1 MKDARTARDS
11 KDEAEYLRSQLD
23 NFRKLEAENA
33 ILKEKTKDMTCYKNM
48 CDDFERDNKLLN
60 ESITL
65 LEDELSQAKRRLEG
79 LTDLEQ
85 KLIESQLTVKKANA
99 EMEKERDRIEE
110 LLIENGKLETEVKSW
125 TNKYDDL
132 QKRLEA
138 MEEFQPND
146 SKNNSL
152 FSEIEMH
159 NRSTILQLQLENRKL
174 RSQLDNST
182 VSEPGE
188 VYELKEKLLLAEK
201 ENEEKMNEIKK
212 LCSELETIKEDKI
225 SAENKLEV
233 LRNEKEKI
241 NISLTDTRKQLIT
254 VQNGIQSQKDSENL
268 NRIKELENQI
278 IQKDTDVSSLEEDK
292 KQIEGQLEKI
302 RIQYKEAKV
311 ETDTLRD
318 EISKFENLLASS
330 ERARKMLENERN
342 NLKVG

>member
-1 MKDARTARDS
+1 
-11 KDEAEYLRSQLD
+11 
-23 NFRKLEAENA
+23 
-33 ILKEKTKDMTCYKNM
+33 M

-85 KLIESQLTVKKANA
+85 KLIESQLTVKKANS

-110 LLIENGKLETEVKSW
+110 LLIENGKLETEVKNW

-138 MEEFQPND
+138 MEEFKPND

-174 RSQLDNST
+174 RNQLDNST
-182 VSEPGE
+182 VSESGE
-188 VYELKEKLLLAEK
+188 VYELKEKLLLSEK
-201 ENEEKMNEIKK
+201 ENEEKLNEIKK
-212 LCSELETIKEDKI
+212 LFSELEAVREDKQ
-225 SAENKLEV
+225 STENKLEM

-241 NISLTDTRKQLIT
+241 NISLTETKKQLIT
-254 VQNGIQSQKDSENL
+254 VQSDIHNQKESENF
-268 NRIKELENQI
+268 NKIKELENQI
-278 IQKDTDVSSLEEDK
+278 IQKDKDISSLEEDK
-292 KQIEGQLEKI
+292 KYIEGQLEKI
-302 RIQYKEAKV
+302 RIQYKESKV
-311 ETDTLRD
+311 EADSLRD
-318 EISKFENLLASS
+318 EISKFENLLDGS

-342 NLKVG
+342 NLKVSRL